1 MNTIRNLTD
10 VSHNRV
16 IALYEEK
23 INIYGTD
30 GVLFSIDTD
39 GNIYRAIDTVA
50 NMAGALLNDGS
61 KWVRVDLVN
70 NQNIANHAL
79 GAIKKGLG
87 QILTADLKLNVDMGS
102 LYTYDETKMS
112 YTKND
117 IALQN
122 NAQFDII
129 DTTGADID
137 TNKTEID
144 VISYDD
150 NGTVTALSRGTHS
163 TFIKFYITS
172 GGRLKQMRGT
182 VEYTSL
188 NKASYTYM
196 SEKIPNLADSGLF
209 FIGGILAKKSATD
222 LTDPNKARVI
232 YASKLGESQV
242 GSAGSVYAL
251 LKAPVADTTELKA
264 IEAPEDGEV
273 RQLTDLLPNTT
284 FYIFNTSATTGIP
297 ADDGTT
303 GNWNILEGGGK
314 IEAESKTADFTG
326 VAGKNYLCDSSA
338 GAITATIEA
347 QTVNNKN
354 KMIAFKKTDNSIN
367 NVIIKYGANTLYTLS
382 EKNQSVLFVY
392 NDSDCKILSDYIPTQ
407 ANILHSMVGRI
418 VFQLADTNKGVYKLD
433 GSTVR
438 DRLLAEHINNNSSSY
453 IGFTVDMATYDVTLP
468 NWQGDILYGGGNRGL
483 SNNIGDTVTQDIQSH
498 NHAIVYTNSNSGSGK
513 SYESGSGSTNYNHTQ
528 YSGGDYTR
536 AFGKTATL
544 CILGTTTIQLD
555 LNSTLA
561 TPINV
566 SFNGATVNGGDTAV
580 TVYEGVFANTVF
592 VDVPSGK
599 VIDTV
604 TNANILDRKLGII
617 GFQQAI
623 GGGDIT
629 IDVTFVNKPQKWFK
643 QIEGAGI
650 TGINTN
656 WQVVK
661 TWDTFTKTAGD
672 IIQVSYRCPA
682 RNDDNNWG
690 GVYLGIDVSFDDGS
704 TWTTVFNSGYDAS
717 MCSGS
722 IHTISSISGTFL
734 LEDSTTMNA
743 TSVKFRYSAKTYTG
757 SNATIN
763 QGHDIVGTGINGFLS
778 INCVMI

>member
-1 MNTIRNLTD
+1 MQTVRNLTD
-10 VSHNRV
+10 LSHNRV

-23 INIYGTD
+23 NNIYGTN

-39 GNIYRAIDTVA
+39 GNIYRALDTVT
-50 NMAGALLNDGS
+50 NMTGALLNDNT
-61 KWVRVDLVN
+61 KWLKVDLIN

-102 LYTYDETKMS
+102 LYIYNKTKMS
-112 YTKND
+112 YIKND

-129 DTTGADID
+129 DVSGADIE
-137 TNKTEID
+137 TNKSEID
-144 VISYDD
+144 VTSYDD
-150 NGTVTALSRGTHS
+150 NGTVTALSRSTHA

-196 SEKIPNLADSGLF
+196 SEKIPNLSDNGLF
-209 FIGGILAKKSATD
+209 FIGGILVKKSATD

-251 LKAPVADTTELKA
+251 LKAPVSDTTELKA

-284 FYIFNTSATTGIP
+284 FYIFNTGATTGIAP
-297 ADDGTT
+297 DDGTT

-326 VAGKNYLCDSSA
+326 EAGKNYLCDSST

-354 KMIAFKKTDNSIN
+354 KMIAFKKVDNSIN
-367 NVIIKYGANTLYTLS
+367 NIIIKYGANTLYTLS
-382 EKNQSVLFVY
+382 EENQSVLFIY
-392 NDSDCKILSDYIPTQ
+392 NENDCKVLSDYTPTQ

-418 VFQLADTNKGVYKLD
+418 VFQIPDTNKGIYKLD

-453 IGFTVDMATYDVTLP
+453 IGFTVDMSTYDVTLP
-468 NWQGDILYGGGNRGL
+468 DWQGDILYGGGNRGL
-483 SNNIGDTVTQDIQSH
+483 SNNIGDTVTQGIQTH
-498 NHAIVYTNSNSGSGK
+498 NHAIVYTNSSSGSGK

-528 YSGGDYTR
+528 YTGGTYTR
-536 AFGKTATL
+536 AYGKTATL

-566 SFNGATVNGGDTAV
+566 SFTGATVNGGDTTV
-580 TVYEGVFANTVF
+580 TIYEGVHANTVF
-592 VDVPSGK
+592 VDVPNGK
-599 VIDTV
+599 VIDSV
-604 TNANILDRKLGII
+604 TNAKVIDFKSGII

-623 GGGDIT
+623 GGGDVT
-629 IDVTFVNKPQKWFK
+629 IDITFKNKPLKWFK
-643 QIEGAGI
+643 QIDTADH
-650 TGINTN
+650 TVSTSVA
-656 WQVVK
+656 VVK
-661 TWDTFTKTAGD
+661 TWDTFTKEAGEA
-672 IIQVSYRCPA
+672 IQVSYRFPT
-682 RNDDNNWG
+682 RNDDASWG
-690 GVYLGIDVSFDDGS
+690 GIYAYADVSYDDGT
-704 TWTTVFNSGYDAS
+704 TWNEVLNTGYDGS

-722 IHTISSISGTFL
+722 ANVINSISGTFL
-734 LEDSTTMNA
+734 LTDSNAINA
-743 TSVKFRYSAKTYTG
+743 TSVKFRYRAKTYSG
-757 SNATIN
+757 SGYIN
-763 QGHDIVGTGINGFLS
+763 QSHDMGSSATNNAFLS
-778 INCVMI
+778 IHCVML

>member
-1 MNTIRNLTD
+1 MQTIRNLTD
-10 VSHNRV
+10 ISHNKA

-39 GNIYRAIDTVA
+39 GNIYRALDTKA
-50 NMAGALLNDGS
+50 NMAGALLNDNS
-61 KWVRVDLVN
+61 KWLKVDLIN

-87 QILTADLKLNVDMGS
+87 QILTADLKLNVDMGA

-129 DTTGADID
+129 DTTGADIE
-137 TNKTEID
+137 TNKSEID
-144 VISYDD
+144 VTSYDN
-150 NGTVTALSRGTHS
+150 NGTVTALGRTTHA

-196 SEKIPNLADSGLF
+196 SEQIPNLSDNGLY
-209 FIGGILAKKSATD
+209 FIGGILAKKNCDD
-222 LTDPNKARVI
+222 LSDPNQARVI

-242 GSAGSVYAL
+242 GSAGSIYAL
-251 LKAPVADTTELKA
+251 LKAPVSDIAELKA

-273 RQLTDLLPNTT
+273 RQLTDNLPNTS
-284 FYIFNTSATTGIP
+284 FYIFNTLATTGIAP
-297 ADDGTT
+297 DDGTT

-314 IEAESKTADFTG
+314 IEAESKTTDFTG
-326 VAGKNYLCDSSA
+326 EAGKNYLCDSSA
-338 GAITATIEA
+338 GAITATIET
-347 QTVNNKN
+347 QDTNNKN
-354 KMIAFKKTDNSIN
+354 KMLAFKKVDNSIN
-367 NVIIKYGANTLYTLS
+367 NIIIKYGADTLYTLS

-392 NDSDCKILSDYIPTQ
+392 NDNDCKILSDYTPTQ

-418 VFQLADTNKGVYKLD
+418 VFQIPDTNKGIYKLD

-438 DRLLAEHINNNSSSY
+438 DRLLAEHINANSSSY

-468 NWQGDILYGGGNRGL
+468 DWQGDILYGGGNRGL
-483 SNNIGDTVTQDIQSH
+483 SNNIGDAVNQDIQSH
-498 NHAIVYTNSNSGSGK
+498 NHAIVYTNSSSGSGK

-536 AFGKTATL
+536 AFGRTATL

-555 LNSTLA
+555 LNTTLA

-566 SFNGATVNGGDTAV
+566 SFNGATVNDGDTAV
-580 TVYEGVFANTVF
+580 TIYEGVFANTVF

-599 VIDTV
+599 VIDSV
-604 TNANILDRKLGII
+604 TNAKVTDYKNGII

-623 GGGDIT
+623 GGGDFT
-629 IDVTFVNKPQKWFK
+629 VDVTFKNKPLKWFK
-643 QIEGAGI
+643 QIDTADHSVSTSI
-650 TGINTN
+650 A
-656 WQVVK
+656 VVK
-661 TWDTFTKTAGD
+661 TWDTFAKEAGEA
-672 IIQVSYRCPA
+672 IQVSYRFPT
-682 RNDDNNWG
+682 RNDNTSWG
-690 GVYLGIDVSFDDGS
+690 GIYAYADVSYDDGT
-704 TWTTVFNSGYDAS
+704 TWHEVLNTGYDGA

-722 IHTISSISGTFL
+722 ASVIDSISGTFL
-734 LEDSTTMNA
+734 LTDSNAINA
-743 TSVKFRYSAKTYTG
+743 TSVKFRYRAKTYQG
-757 SNATIN
+757 SGYIN
-763 QGHDIVGTGINGFLS
+763 QSHDMGSSATNNAFLGIHCIML
-778 INCVMI
+778 